1 MLSLAEEIYL
11 LSLLD
16 KKDSIRVPSSI
27 SLPFVLTGAVL
38 IEMVLSEYAK
48 VEDGRLV
55 PCVDPE
61 QITDEPMRYALEKIQ
76 HAEKPKKLDHW
87 VYVLSAKSKR
97 ISKDVLF
104 SLVEKGILIE
114 KGKNHLLTPPPDE
127 NAPERL
133 HSRYLLKREIRD
145 AVLGADS
152 LSERTIARI
161 EFMDAC
167 DMLDHLFTKD
177 EIIGVRK
184 KLKTLKADHQLPPNF
199 INLLNR
205 VTEAID
211 YAITAAITA

>member
-1 MLSLAEEIYL
+1 MLSLAEEVYL

-27 SLPFVLTGAVL
+27 SLPFVLTGAIL

-48 VEDGRLV
+48 VEEGRLV
-55 PCVDPE
+55 PCIDPE
-61 QITDEPMRYALEKIQ
+61 QITDESMRYALEKIR
-76 HAEKPKKLDHW
+76 HTEKPKKLDHW
-87 VYVLSAKSKR
+87 VYLLSAKSKR
-97 ISKDVLF
+97 ISKEILF
-104 SLVEKGILIE
+104 SLVEKGILVE
-114 KGKNHLLTPPPDE
+114 KGKNHLWMPPPDE

-145 AVLGADS
+145 AVLGANG
-152 LSERTIARI
+152 LSERMIARI

-184 KLKTLKADHQLPPNF
+184 KLKTLKADHQLSPNF
-199 INLLNR
+199 TGLLNR